1 MDSRSCPEMSCVL
14 CGKAVDLRIDLC
26 ADEKGKSIHEHCYLK
41 HITSNGDHSNSGGED
56 VR

>member
-56 VR
+56 VQ